1 MVFPKKLRWNMIFLV
16 SSGKMIFLFRENMI
30 LYLRRKMKDDLFQKN
45 TLKYDI
51 FFKLSEK
58 MVFPKRDAPA
68 HDFSCITW
76 KDGFFFSRKH
86 DIFSPGRKWEAT
98 FLKKYIEIWHF
109 LCTRTGVTNV
119 VPCRHPHAP
128 AKINQRWSFLA
139 KIHLKVIDVLDWHPK
154 ESSSNLVYFHGDL

>member
-16 SSGKMIFLFRENMI
+16 LSGKMIFLFRENMI

-58 MVFPKRDAPA
+58 MVFPKRAAPA

-76 KDGFFFSRKH
+76 KDGFFFLRKH

-119 VPCRHPHAP
+119 VPCPPPPRPRQNKP
-128 AKINQRWSFLA
+128 KMVFSRKNTP
-139 KIHLKVIDVLDWHPK
+139 KDDWR
-154 ESSSNLVYFHGDL
+154 SRLTS